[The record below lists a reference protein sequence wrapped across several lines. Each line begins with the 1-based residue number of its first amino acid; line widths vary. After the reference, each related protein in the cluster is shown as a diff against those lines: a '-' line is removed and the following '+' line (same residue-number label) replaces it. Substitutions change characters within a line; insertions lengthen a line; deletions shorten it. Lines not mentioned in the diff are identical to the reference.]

1 MKVNPKI
8 LVNRSGALGDV
19 LMVTPII
26 RRLYRK
32 RFGECQIYI
41 KSFYTEIFLNNPF
54 HIYDADRYVHISNSL
69 VREIRLFNNN

>member
-26 RRLYRK
+26 RRLYRE

-41 KSFYTEIFLNNPF
+41 KSFYP
-54 HIYDADRYVHISNSL
+54 
-69 VREIRLFNNN
+69 